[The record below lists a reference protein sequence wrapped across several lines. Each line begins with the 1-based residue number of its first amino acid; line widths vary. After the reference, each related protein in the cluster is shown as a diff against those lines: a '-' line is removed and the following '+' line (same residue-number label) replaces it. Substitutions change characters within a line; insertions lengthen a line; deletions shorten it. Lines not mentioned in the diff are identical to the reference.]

1 MKVHLL
7 RLVNAEFQRFNTLV
21 LARKFWNGFLY
32 TFEGTNSWTGVPA
45 TEMLIAQTIQDNT
58 DDSELDT
65 CTKGVLDKLKLL
77 SQNDIASIFEKFGLP
92 TNSTYNLKIIS
103 GITNSAVALADTRKI
118 SKNNYHNNE

>member
-1 MKVHLL
+1 L
-7 RLVNAEFQRFNTLV
+7 E
-21 LARKFWNGFLY
+21 WDGFLY

-45 TEMLIAQTIQDNT
+45 TEMLIAQAIQDNT
-58 DDSELDT
+58 DDSELDP

-103 GITNSAVALADTRKI
+103 GITNSPVALADTRKI
-118 SKNNYHNNE
+118 SKSNYHNNE